1 MAEVLER
8 CAQARGN
15 GAVAQKKV
23 ELTCL
28 GLGPPENSQFA
39 IEHDPFRSLSTHVPI
54 ENGDLPSENGDLPIE
69 NGDLPSE
76 NGDLPIENGD
86 LPCDNM

>member
-39 IEHDPFRSLSTHVPI
+39 IEHDPFRSLIYSYLVKMVIYPLNMVIYLVTI
-54 ENGDLPSENGDLPIE
+54 CENGDFPV
-69 NGDLPSE
+69 
-76 NGDLPIENGD
+76 
-86 LPCDNM
+86 